1 MANKTMRGITIAYG
15 DPTPM
20 LIGLI
25 IFVSTTINVILL
37 PTTLV
42 VQVEQSVRCV
52 FLSMCPDNKF
62 VQNDS

>member
-1 MANKTMRGITIAYG
+1 MANKTMRGITIAFD
-15 DPTPM
+15 DPMPM

-25 IFVSTTINVILL
+25 IFISTTIIVILI

-52 FLSMCPDNKF
+52 FLSMCPDNNF